1 MKPIIRYILITASR
15 DWLFLG
21 LILFIL
27 IASAISMFLGS
38 AAISE
43 QQLMQIA
50 YLAGS
55 SRIIL
60 VVGMILFTCFHI
72 RRSFDNREIEYNL
85 SRPISRNQFVYAYF
99 LGFFLLATLITI
111 PVIILLLTLF
121 KVKFLV
127 SLLWSLSL
135 LFELL
140 IMSSFAIL
148 ASLIL
153 RSAVSAVLACFCF
166 YFISRIIG
174 FAVSTIIIPKELS
187 HFSITTLMESFLK
200 VISIFLPRLDLFAKS
215 KWLVYQS
222 IEMSLFNLISIQT
235 LIYLTLILLMSLL
248 DFRKR
253 QF

>member
-21 LILFIL
+21 LILFML
-27 IASAISMFLGS
+27 IAAFISMFLGS
-38 AAISE
+38 AAVSE
-43 QQLMQIA
+43 QNLMQIA

-55 SRIIL
+55 SRLIL
-60 VVGMILFTCFHI
+60 VVGMTLFICFHI

-99 LGFFLLATLITI
+99 LGFSLLSTIITI
-111 PVIILLLTLF
+111 PLILLLLTLF
-121 KVKFLV
+121 KVKLLV
-127 SLLWSLSL
+127 ILLWSASL
-135 LFELL
+135 LFEIL

-166 YFISRIIG
+166 YLISRIIG
-174 FAVSTIIIPKELS
+174 FAVSSIIIPKQLS
-187 HFSITTLMESFLK
+187 GMSITTLMESFLK
-200 VISIFLPRLDLFAKS
+200 ITSIFLPRLDLFAKS
-215 KWLVYQS
+215 KWLVYQN
-222 IEMSLFNLISIQT
+222 IDIALFNVVVLQT
-235 LIYLTLILLMSLL
+235 LIYIGLILVMSLL